1 MGQTRTRKQTVRE
14 FIDER
19 SYGAFVTFEFDIDK
33 ETPTR
38 FKDFNCISVDDFLT
52 QYGRRSSF
60 ILDDYVVIDTR
71 ESYPSQDQG
80 QTIVMTTQK
89 KSEYAKTLK
98 PVKLTPFDADDIIGK
113 LEDMQAVKDN
123 VRKYFSVFDENFSG
137 LVKDLQPLDYLNYVI
152 RKLKDNYE

>member
-1 MGQTRTRKQTVRE
+1 MGQVRTRKQTLRE

-19 SYGAFVTFEFDIDK
+19 SCGAFVSFEFDIDK

-38 FKDFNCISVDDFLT
+38 FKDFNCISVDDFLK
-52 QYGRRSSF
+52 QYGTRSDY
-60 ILDDYVVIDTR
+60 ILDDYIVIDTR

-80 QTIVMTTQK
+80 QTIVMITQK

-98 PVKLTPFDADDIIGK
+98 PVKLTPLDADDIIGK
-113 LEDMQAVKDN
+113 LEDMKSVQEK

-137 LVKDLQPLDYLNYVI
+137 LIKDLQPLDYLNYVI

>member
-1 MGQTRTRKQTVRE
+1 MGQTRTRKQTIRE
-14 FIDER
+14 FINER

-33 ETPTR
+33 ETITR

-52 QYGRRSSF
+52 QYGRRSDY
-60 ILDDYVVIDTR
+60 ILDDYVVIDTS

-80 QTIVMTTQK
+80 QIIVMTTQK

-113 LEDMQAVKDN
+113 LEDMQSVQEKVK
-123 VRKYFSVFDENFSG
+123 KYFNLSNSDYYG
-137 LVKDLQPLDYLNYVI
+137 LVRDLSPLDYLTYVI